1 MPFTGVPHAATA
13 FYAELEEDN
22 SRSFWSANAGR
33 FERDVR
39 GPMASLLEELSEEF
53 GAGRI
58 FRPHRDVRFSQDKS
72 PFKTHQGIFVPVGRR
87 TGWYA
92 EVSADGFRVGGG
104 CYHLEPAALAAYRR
118 AVDGPRGARLETVTA
133 QLEAAGWEITGDA
146 LRTAPRGYPR
156 DHPRIGLLRR
166 RSLAAVRW
174 IEDGSVVRTPL
185 LAYEVRADWRR
196 LRPLVEWLRE
206 VAGGES

>member
-1 MPFTGVPHAATA
+1 MPFSGVPHSAAA
-13 FYAELEEDN
+13 FYAGLEENN
-22 SRSFWSANAGR
+22 SRGFWEANR
-33 FERDVR
+33 ERYEKDVR
-39 GPMASLLEELSEEF
+39 GPMTALLAELSEEF
-53 GAGRI
+53 GTGRV

-72 PFKTHQGIFVPVGRR
+72 PYKTHQGIFVPVAPR

-104 CYHLEPAALAAYRR
+104 CYHLEPAALAAFRR
-118 AVDGPRGARLETVTA
+118 GIDGPRGARLETVVD
-133 QLEAAGWEITGDA
+133 QLAAAGWEVVGES

-166 RSLAAVRW
+166 RSLAAMRW
-174 IEDGSVVRTPL
+174 IEDGDVVTTDL
-185 LAYEVRADWRR
+185 LVEEVRGGWRR

-206 VAGGES
+206 VVEGR